1 MATAGGV
8 DPKTAAFFDQ
18 CNVGIDP
25 RDADTPDNWVPRHP
39 DLVRLTGRHP
49 FNVEP
54 PLDLLMDTG
63 MITPPAYHFVRDHG
77 AVPKCDWD
85 THTCKVNGFVSN
97 PFTFTMDEL
106 TTWPT
111 ISFPCTLTCAG
122 NRRKE
127 QNMTKQTVGFNWGA
141 AATSCSV
148 WKGVPLKYILE
159 KAGVKTKKDG
169 ARHVSFVGADK
180 LPNGYYGTSCPIDLA
195 MDPLSDVIIAYE
207 QNGKRLM
214 PDHGYPL
221 RLIIPGWIGGRMVK
235 WLTEITVTEKES
247 DNYYHFFDNRILPP
261 QVDKERADK
270 EGWWYKPEYLFNE
283 LNINSA
289 ISSPAHGE
297 ILALDNGAKPYTMK
311 GYAYSGGGRK
321 VTRVE
326 VSTDQG
332 TTWELTELTHL
343 PPRESGKHWCWCHWE
358 IKIPVLQLL
367 ACVGGDIRCRAWD
380 EASNS
385 QPRNLTWN
393 VMGMGNNPEFV
404 VRVHSCPASD
414 SHVSGLGIWFEQ
426 PTIPGPGAG
435 GWMIKPNEDKPPGTR
450 PVESKPPPPGAKEW
464 RSALTSNA
472 AYSPLAMQKGGG
484 GSGPAPVKV
493 VTPAKFAAAATP
505 PAPDGAKV
513 FTMAEV
519 EAHSAEDDCWIV
531 IANKVYDATPYLKE
545 HPGGSASITMNGGMD
560 ATEDFDAVHS
570 DKARKMLEDFYIGE
584 LGDVASGPRGDAA
597 PAPAAPAAAASSA
610 PVALDPRKKI
620 KVALIKKDILSHD
633 TRRFRFALQSDK
645 HVLGLPCGNHMFVIA
660 QVDGAPVMRAYTP
673 ASGNDDVGYFDLVV
687 KVYFRNVHP
696 RFPDGGKM
704 SQHLESLK
712 IGDTIEVKGP
722 IGHYTYLGRGKFL
735 ENKNERTC
743 KKIGL
748 ICGGTGI
755 TPAYQVIREILK
767 DKEDPTQV
775 MLLYANQTPDDI
787 LLREELDKWA
797 KDFPTRFKCHYT
809 VDRVPEGIKDWPYSV
824 GFINEEMI
832 RAHLPAADGPNSFV
846 GMCGPP
852 PMINF
857 ACIPNLQKAG
867 YTEENYMSF

>member
-1 MATAGGV
+1 
-8 DPKTAAFFDQ
+8 
-18 CNVGIDP
+18 
-25 RDADTPDNWVPRHP
+25 
-39 DLVRLTGRHP
+39 
-49 FNVEP
+49 
-54 PLDLLMDTG
+54 
-63 MITPPAYHFVRDHG
+63 
-77 AVPKCDWD
+77 
-85 THTCKVNGFVSN
+85 
-97 PFTFTMDEL
+97 
-106 TTWPT
+106 
-111 ISFPCTLTCAG
+111 
-122 NRRKE
+122 
-127 QNMTKQTVGFNWGA
+127 
-141 AATSCSV
+141 
-148 WKGVPLKYILE
+148 
-159 KAGVKTKKDG
+159 
-169 ARHVSFVGADK
+169 
-180 LPNGYYGTSCPIDLA
+180 
-195 MDPLSDVIIAYE
+195 
-207 QNGKRLM
+207 
-214 PDHGYPL
+214 
-221 RLIIPGWIGGRMVK
+221 
-235 WLTEITVTEKES
+235 
-247 DNYYHFFDNRILPP
+247 
-261 QVDKERADK
+261 
-270 EGWWYKPEYLFNE
+270 
-283 LNINSA
+283 
-289 ISSPAHGE
+289 
-297 ILALDNGAKPYTMK
+297 
-311 GYAYSGGGRK
+311 
-321 VTRVE
+321 
-326 VSTDQG
+326 
-332 TTWELTELTHL
+332 
-343 PPRESGKHWCWCHWE
+343 
-358 IKIPVLQLL
+358 
-367 ACVGGDIRCRAWD
+367 
-380 EASNS
+380 
-385 QPRNLTWN
+385 
-393 VMGMGNNPEFV
+393 
-404 VRVHSCPASD
+404 
-414 SHVSGLGIWFEQ
+414 
-426 PTIPGPGAG
+426 
-435 GWMIKPNEDKPPGTR
+435 
-450 PVESKPPPPGAKEW
+450 
-464 RSALTSNA
+464 
-472 AYSPLAMQKGGG
+472 MQKGGG

-584 LGDVASGPRGDAA
+584 LGDVASGPRGDAAPA